1 MNRNFVLRTLFEV
14 QGNKEREKEKKM
26 IKFKQQ
32 EKKPAV
38 ITPISDKVVDTTA
51 VRSIKLGVFH
61 NEDHLTA
68 QIEFGFDVEQQGWQ
82 TDTVKL
88 TNNLSK
94 LNNIA
99 YKMPADFD
107 WAKKWYDGVIGKC
120 REFKKYT
127 GSDYHT
133 KLGYRFHSR
142 YHTIPFTWFSYDPV
156 THLGLLQVSIP
167 EERPDGSI
175 DFFKN
180 HVELQLTLDTK
191 GAKDL
196 QYTWAGKDE

>member
-1 MNRNFVLRTLFEV
+1 
-14 QGNKEREKEKKM
+14 
-26 IKFKQQ
+26 
-32 EKKPAV
+32 
-38 ITPISDKVVDTTA
+38 
-51 VRSIKLGVFH
+51 
-61 NEDHLTA
+61 
-68 QIEFGFDVEQQGWQ
+68 
-82 TDTVKL
+82 
-88 TNNLSK
+88 
-94 LNNIA
+94 
-99 YKMPADFD
+99 MPADFD